1 MEFLKTLYKPVM
13 TTTTSKRKMSIM
25 ELIANRKE
33 LMTSAYQPTTTPQ
46 LAQSASGN
54 RQGDI

>member
-1 MEFLKTLYKPVM
+1 M

-46 LAQSASGN
+46 LTQSASGN

>member
-1 MEFLKTLYKPVM
+1 M